1 MRTLSRHSP
10 TGNPPALARGRARG
24 RGNWQENDAERV
36 VRAALSIPRALAD
49 LNRKN
54 EGTAKPAL
62 ATRIAFISAP
72 AARKNPDPLRATEES
87 GACGVRSALVA
98 E

>member
-1 MRTLSRHSP
+1 
-10 TGNPPALARGRARG
+10 
-24 RGNWQENDAERV
+24 V

-62 ATRIAFISAP
+62 AARIAFISAP
-72 AARKNPDPLRATEES
+72 AARKNPDPLRAIAANVAAPAQQFTT
-87 GACGVRSALVA
+87 SAA
-98 E
+98 M